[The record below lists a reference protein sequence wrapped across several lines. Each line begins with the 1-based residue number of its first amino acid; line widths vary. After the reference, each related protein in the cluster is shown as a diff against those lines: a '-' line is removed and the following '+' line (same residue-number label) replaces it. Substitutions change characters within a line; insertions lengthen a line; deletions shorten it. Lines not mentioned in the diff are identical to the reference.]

1 MEGHTGS
8 NNVPSVASITDDMP
22 EQSGAGTGLPGP
34 TPKVY
39 PPPESLRPTVY
50 GERYVVSAGHPLV
63 AQVASD
69 VLTQGGNAIDA
80 GVAAGIASG
89 VVQPDMCNLGGIAP
103 IMVRPAASD
112 QVFSVAG
119 VGWWG
124 SEATIEGFRARYG
137 EQMPSGAAVGLV
149 PAALSAYIRV
159 LQRFGTWSFSR
170 CAAPAIALASEG
182 FVLDQRLAES
192 LEIMGADFRLW
203 EDSAAVYWPE
213 GRPPRAGERLVQAAL
228 GRTLERLADAEDDA
242 QSREAGLDAVHD
254 AFYRGEIAETI
265 SSFCERNAGWLTV
278 DDLASFDAE
287 IEPGVMQRFREWSV
301 WTPTTWCQG
310 PALLQALAIVA
321 EAPIDALEHNS
332 TEYIHLLV
340 EAIKLAFGDREDFY
354 GDPRFVDVPLDWLLS
369 PEHTKELHDEIDS
382 GTAGPGVGSPRG
394 AGARRLDT
402 TYLCAIDAEGNAFS
416 ATPSDT
422 LDSAPVVPELGL
434 IVSPRGLQSRLD
446 PDHPAALAPRKRPR
460 VTPSPGLAIRDRQEG
475 AADSELLAIGC
486 PGGDVILQ
494 AMLQSFLNVTVFSM
508 TPQQAVEAPR
518 FVSFGWPDSF
528 HPHATPPTS
537 VALEGRIED
546 SIAAGLDGLGHDVQR
561 WDDFAFDAGGVAIAM
576 DAAPPT
582 TRRVLAAGA
591 DPRRIGYALGR

>member
-1 MEGHTGS
+1 
-8 NNVPSVASITDDMP
+8 MP
-22 EQSGAGTGLPGP
+22 EQSGPRAGSATPK
-34 TPKVY
+34 PKVY

-69 VLTQGGNAIDA
+69 ILARGGNAIDA
-80 GVAAGIASG
+80 GVAAGLASS

-103 IMVRPAASD
+103 MMVRPAGSE

-124 SEATIEGFRARYG
+124 SEATIDAFRGRYG
-137 EQMPSGAAVGLV
+137 EQMRSGASVGIV
-149 PAALSAYIRV
+149 PAAVSAYIRV
-159 LQRFGTWSFSR
+159 LQRFGTWSLGA

-182 FVLDQRLAES
+182 FVLDRRLAES
-192 LEIMGADFRLW
+192 LTIMGADFSSW
-203 EDSAAVYWPE
+203 EDSAAVYWPA
-213 GRPPRAGERLVQAAL
+213 GRPPRAGDRLVQAAL
-228 GRTLERLADAEDDA
+228 GHTLERLVDAEVA
-242 QSREAGLDAVHD
+242 APSREDGLDAAHD
-254 AFYRGEIAETI
+254 AFYRGDIAETI
-265 SSFCERNAGWLTV
+265 ASFCERHDGWLSV

-287 IEPGVMQRFREWSV
+287 IEPGVMQRFRDWAL

-332 TEYIHLLV
+332 PEYIHLLV
-340 EAIKLAFGDREDFY
+340 EAIKLAFGDRERFY
-354 GDPRFVDVPLDWLLS
+354 GDPRFADVPLDWLLS
-369 PEHTKELHDEIDS
+369 SEHAKELHDEIDPGS
-382 GTAGPGVGSPRG
+382 AGPGVEAPTG

-416 ATPSDT
+416 ASPSDT
-422 LDSAPVVPELGL
+422 LDGAPIVPELGL
-434 IVSPRGLQSRLD
+434 LVSPRGLQSRLD
-446 PDHPAALAPRKRPR
+446 PDHPACLAPRKRPR
-460 VTPSPGLAIRDRQEG
+460 VTPSPALAIRNRQDG
-475 AADSELLAIGC
+475 AGDSELLAIGC

-508 TPQQAVEAPR
+508 TTQQAVEAPR

-528 HPHATPPTS
+528 HPHTTPPTS
-537 VALEGRIED
+537 VALEGRFDE
-546 SIAAGLDGLGHDVQR
+546 SVRVGLEGLGHDVQR

-576 DAAPPT
+576 DVAPPDA
-582 TRRVLAAGA
+582 RRVLAAGA